1 MLPVYIIEDV
11 LKRDREQTS
20 SDELLIECPEI
31 IEPAENGHPSPQ
43 DEEKPDRGVTII
55 DFTI

>member
-1 MLPVYIIEDV
+1 MLPAYIIEDV
-11 LKRDREQTS
+11 LKRDREQNS
-20 SDELLIECPEI
+20 SDELYIECPEI
-31 IEPAENGHPSPQ
+31 IDPSDNGLPTPT

>member
-1 MLPVYIIEDV
+1 MLPAYIIEDV

-20 SDELLIECPEI
+20 TDELFIESPEI
-31 IEPAENGHPSPQ
+31 IDPSENGLPAPA

>member
-20 SDELLIECPEI
+20 TDELFIECPEI
-31 IEPAENGHPSPQ
+31 IDPSENGLPTPA
-43 DEEKPDRGVTII
+43 DEEEPDRGVTII